1 MELTGARSS
10 AAEDAHRNPLTVD
23 LDDLL
28 GGRVQEVGWSRQRC
42 HTATVSKPSVVAGSR
57 CQVIRSAPDGSV
69 SRVTSREAADPLH
82 AVTASARAE
91 AIQEERLATGYTIL
105 VVRIRFSV
113 CHGECKSVEL
123 SMRQLTRVLRSL
135 RR

>member
-1 MELTGARSS
+1 MIDVE
-10 AAEDAHRNPLTVD
+10 TV
-23 LDDLL
+23 LRLRPTL
-28 GGRVQEVGWSRQRC
+28 SGLPCG
-42 HTATVSKPSVVAGSR
+42 
-57 CQVIRSAPDGSV
+57 V